1 MPPVWWPPFPLP
13 ISPRMEPPRRRRHR
27 ASTEPPPGRKRAH
40 AVKKLSERHIATFA
54 LLDPYLG
61 FKYLTTEWI
70 RYFVGGAYIYN
81 SQVLGWLQE
90 KPNCY
95 IARPP
100 QQKASPNFLAK
111 QAVYE
116 LAEKGFRELVERGLA
131 TLQPGR
137 ASGRIYPNASHR
149 SNSYAHE
156 LIVDI
161 GFYAP
166 LRHAVDHAPHVRL
179 VTFADLLQHPEVP
192 ESTRCAE
199 DPLLITLQRAS
210 QHTFNVVT
218 RFDGTPFVLVIT
230 LPNGQ
235 EENRCIPGLQVDR
248 GTRSL
253 VTLEQHVDHAIEFV
267 RARHYHRHFGFDTC
281 LIPFLL
287 TQASRMQHVMRY
299 VERKYGPCKFL
310 LFKLVPDFHQ
320 DLDHFPK
327 PAHYDPTYRYTADE
341 WRPPESIHVIT
352 TPWLRVGHPEYF
364 LVGDNP

>member
-1 MPPVWWPPFPLP
+1 MEKPP
-13 ISPRMEPPRRRRHR
+13 RRRHR
-27 ASTEPPPGRKRAH
+27 ASTEPPPGRKHAH
-40 AVKKLSERHIATFA
+40 AVKKLSDRHIATFA

-90 KPNCY
+90 KPNCF

-111 QAVYE
+111 QAIYE
-116 LAEKGFRELVERGLA
+116 LAERGFSELVERGMA
-131 TLQPGR
+131 VPQSGR
-137 ASGRIYPNASHR
+137 ASGRLYPNAAHR
-149 SNSYAHE
+149 SNSYPHE

-179 VTFADLLQHPEVP
+179 ISFAQLLKHREVP
-192 ESTRCAE
+192 EATRRAE
-199 DPLLITLQRAS
+199 DPLLITLQKAS
-210 QHTFNVVT
+210 QKSFNVVT

-230 LPNGQ
+230 SPNGQ
-235 EENRCIPGLQVDR
+235 DENRCVPGLQVDR

-253 VTLEQHVDHAIEFV
+253 ATLEQHVDHAIQFV
-267 RARHYHRHFGFDTC
+267 RAKHYVRHFGFDTC
-281 LIPFLL
+281 LIPFLF
-287 TQASRMQHVMRY
+287 TEGSRQRHVMGY
-299 VERKYGPCKFL
+299 VEKKYGPCKFL
-310 LFKLVPDFHQ
+310 LFKLIPDFHQ

-327 PAHYDPTYRYTADE
+327 PGHYDPDYSYAVDE
-341 WRPPESIHVIT
+341 WRPPDTIHVIT
-352 TPWLRVGHPEYF
+352 SPWSRVGYPDFQLIGE
-364 LVGDNP
+364 NP